1 LPPTAP
7 SILTDAMT
15 AAVAALDRLIEA
27 IKMSDDQW
35 NLALATWWKAQ
46 KALEGA
52 QTASAAP
59 HKL

>member
-1 LPPTAP
+1 MLPTAP
-7 SILTDAMT
+7 SILADTMT

-27 IKMSDDQW
+27 TKKSDDQW

-46 KALEGA
+46 KALEVA

-59 HKL
+59 QR